1 VKRAEKSAET
11 RNCLVPGGTTDQGA
25 AAVTTAQGF
34 GQSEEGAVE
43 VKPMA
48 FESIFRKASV
58 ALVAG
63 VYALFV
69 EAASVVQAQT
79 RVIAGSPIV
88 GSGAPH
94 TAERVV
100 LHGVRFRAR
109 SDKIDKSSVPVLDY
123 AVQIIK
129 RNPESLIYVKVR
141 SDQGTS
147 QEYTGRNSKLTN
159 RRTQAV
165 ASYFERRGISA
176 NRLILL
182 GSGSASHT
190 SDQGADKAQS
200 SKQNF
205 EVVQLDVASGLD

>member
-1 VKRAEKSAET
+1 
-11 RNCLVPGGTTDQGA
+11 
-25 AAVTTAQGF
+25 
-34 GQSEEGAVE
+34 
-43 VKPMA
+43 MA

-123 AVQIIK
+123 AAQIIK

-141 SDQGTS
+141 SDRGTS
-147 QEYTGRNSKLTN
+147 QEYTGRNSELTN

-165 ASYFERRGISA
+165 ASYFEQRGVSA

-182 GSGSASHT
+182 GSGSASRT

>member
-1 VKRAEKSAET
+1 M
-11 RNCLVPGGTTDQGA
+11 PGGTIDQGA

-109 SDKIDKSSVPVLDY
+109 SDKIDQSSVPVLDY

-141 SDQGTS
+141 SDRGTS
-147 QEYTGRNSKLTN
+147 QEYIGRNSKLTN

-165 ASYFERRGISA
+165 TSYFERRGISA

-182 GSGSASHT
+182 GSDSSSHT

-205 EVVQLDVASGLD
+205 EVVQLAVASGLD